1 MTRATCFLEKALIIA
16 LLVFFTGGCASER
29 FLLQK
34 KDLSGV
40 NTEIDLLEDKLEQQ
54 SAKTD
59 RLMDQ
64 YIKQQQLLNESMEQN
79 TLSFQALEKQIKEA
93 HNDTC
98 QKLDALKSSA
108 DEDPDL
114 EDRPLLENVG
124 TDKLVVGR
132 AENVRLTPPGHIF
145 PARIDTGAT
154 TSSLDARDLEAF
166 ERDGDPWVRFKLKDT
181 EEDNLYEIEKE
192 VVRHVRILQAS
203 SPEPE
208 RRPVIELQFQL
219 GGIKMV
225 EEFNLEQRE
234 HLTHKVLIGRNILRD
249 LMVVDVAQKFIAPLP
264 EENKNGDAG
273 K

>member
-1 MTRATCFLEKALIIA
+1 MIRATCFLEKALIIA

-40 NTEIDLLEDKLEQQ
+40 RTDIDLLEDKLEQQ

-59 RLMDQ
+59 QLMDQ
-64 YIKQQQLLNESMEQN
+64 YIKQLLLLNESWEQN
-79 TLSFQALEKQIKEA
+79 ILYFKALEKQIKQA

-98 QKLDALKSSA
+98 QRLDALKSSK
-108 DEDPDL
+108 DEDPNL
-114 EDRPLLENVG
+114 DRTLLKNIG

-132 AENVRLTPPGHIF
+132 TENVRLTPPGHIF

-181 EEDNLYEIEKE
+181 EEDKLYEIEKT

-203 SPEPE
+203 SPESE

-225 EEFNLEQRE
+225 EEFNLEERG

-264 EENKNGDAG
+264 EGNNNGDAG